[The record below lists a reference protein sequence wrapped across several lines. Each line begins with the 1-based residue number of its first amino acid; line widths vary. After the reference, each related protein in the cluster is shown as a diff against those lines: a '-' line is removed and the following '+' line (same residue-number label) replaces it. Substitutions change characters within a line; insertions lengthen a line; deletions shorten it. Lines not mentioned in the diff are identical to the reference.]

1 MTDTV
6 GYYNRNAARYVADTV
21 EVDLSALHQRFLAQV
36 PARGFILDAGC
47 GSGRDSYAF
56 LQQGYRVRAFDA
68 ASEIARRAAEHIQ
81 QPVQVQRF
89 EELDERAAYD
99 GIWAC
104 ASLLHLPAAELPN
117 ALQGLWAA
125 LKPDGTLYLSL
136 KQGDGERVDAEGRH
150 FTDATEVRLR
160 DWLASLPEVAAI
172 DCWLTPDER
181 PDRTENWL
189 NALVRRETAPA
200 AKLVTGETTNPFL
213 AQLCDAIAHAD
224 EIDLAVSF
232 VKVTGLNMLLP
243 DLHAALR
250 PDRALTP
257 GTLEHPPHQ
266 ESRRG
271 DQAFSRERSVA
282 GSAATHTESDTSTP
296 HGSPRA
302 SGPRDD
308 AIARPPARIR
318 IVSSDYL
325 DVTDPEALRL
335 LMLLQEQGAQAR
347 VFRAAGTS
355 FHLKAY
361 LFARFG
367 QNHQLR
373 GTAFIGS
380 SNISRQALTDG
391 LEWNYRVGYPGDDG
405 FLEARARFEE
415 IFRDPRTV
423 PLTDA
428 WIDAYEKRR
437 VPPPRPIAPGSQETE
452 PPPKPTPIQSEA
464 LAALEAT
471 RRDGYRRGL
480 VVLATG
486 LGKTWLAA
494 FDAECMD
501 ARRVL
506 FVAHRE
512 EILGQAAGTFARIR
526 TRAHGGARIGF
537 YMGQTRDTEVD
548 VLCASVQTL
557 GKSAH
562 LERFPPDHFDYI
574 VIDEFHHAAAPTY
587 RRLLGHFEPRFL
599 LGLTATPDRTD
610 QSDIL
615 SLCDDNLVFTRDL
628 FAGIEAG
635 LLAPFHYYG
644 IWDESVDYREIPWR
658 NGRFDPE
665 QLSNKL
671 ATLARARHALKQWR
685 RRSQQRTLAF
695 CVSIRHAEYMAEQ
708 FQRGGIAA
716 AAVYGGSSL
725 SRGEALQR
733 LTDGRLQVIFSV
745 DLFSEGVDLPTI
757 DTILML
763 RPTESKILFLQ
774 QLGRGLRRA
783 EGKDKL
789 VVLDFIGNH
798 HAFLHK
804 TQALAQAGATY
815 RELAAFARKLEAG
828 RLELPDGCFINYDLA
843 LIDFL
848 KALDSDGTAK
858 DYQALKDSLGRR
870 PTLAEFY
877 RSGANVQRMRKE
889 YGSWFDLVA
898 AHEDLDQAEMEVAAA
913 QREFLRELET
923 TPMTKSFKMV
933 LLEAFQELD
942 GWATPP
948 DLERLAQRSRAVLER
963 RRPLLSDLPETMRA
977 GEDGSSPAWQ
987 RYWRGNPVNAWI
999 GGNQPTAARTF
1010 FRVVDERFEPTFEV
1024 SPEHREPFTGLV
1036 QELIDYRL
1044 AAYEARAAATAPA
1057 DNVVPFQPTRANRT
1071 ELPYFP
1077 NLSIACGHFRTGRAD
1092 AEEHRSLGSGHG
1104 SLDPARHFIARAT
1117 GNSMDGGKN
1126 PIHDGDYLLL
1136 ELVSPHNAGSITG
1149 TVMAIERQD
1158 AAGDNQ
1164 YLLRVVTKA
1173 PDGRYLLK
1181 ANNPAFEDLEATESM
1196 RTIARLRAVLD
1207 PLELAVGDSFL
1218 REEIPPL
1225 FGESF
1230 NPGNWNSGHV
1240 VLAHQNAHVL
1250 LVTLNKQ
1257 GKAED
1262 HRYLDH
1268 WIDDHSFH
1276 WQTQNSTTPQSK
1288 RGREII
1294 EHERFGIALHL
1305 FVRDTKLSG
1314 GKAAPFVYHGK
1325 VRYQSHTGS
1334 GPMSVVFEVEG

>member
-21 EVDLSALHQRFLAQV
+21 EVDLSALRQRFLAQV
-36 PARGFILDAGC
+36 PAGGLILDAGC

-68 ASEIARRAAEHIQ
+68 ASEIARFATEHIQ

-104 ASLLHLPAAELPN
+104 ASLLHLSAAELPN
-117 ALQGLWAA
+117 AFQRLWAA
-125 LKPDGTLYLSL
+125 LKPNGVLYLSL
-136 KQGDGERVDAEGRH
+136 KHGDGERIDAEGRH
-150 FTDATEVRLR
+150 FTDASETHLR
-160 DWLASLPEVAAI
+160 DWLAELPEIATI
-172 DCWLTPDER
+172 DCWLTLDER
-181 PDRTENWL
+181 PDRTETWL

-200 AKLVTGETTNPFL
+200 AKLVTGEPTNPFL

-243 DLHAALR
+243 ELQTAI
-250 PDRALTP
+250 
-257 GTLEHPPHQ
+257 
-266 ESRRG
+266 SR
-271 DQAFSRERSVA
+271 
-282 GSAATHTESDTSTP
+282 TEEPT
-296 HGSPRA
+296 
-302 SGPRDD
+302 
-308 AIARPPARIR
+308 RPPARIR
-318 IVSSDYL
+318 IVTSDYL

-335 LMLLQEQGAQAR
+335 LMLLQEQGAQTR
-347 VFRAAGTS
+347 VFRSAGTS

-367 QNHQLR
+367 TNHQLR

-391 LEWNYRVGYPGDDG
+391 LEWNYRVEYPGDDG

-423 PLTDA
+423 PLTDG

-437 VPPPRPIAPGSQETE
+437 IPPPRAIAPGSQETE
-452 PPPKPTPIQSEA
+452 PPPEPTPIQSEA
-464 LAALEAT
+464 LAALKAT

-494 FDAECMD
+494 FDAEHMG

-526 TRAHGGARIGF
+526 TKARIGF
-537 YMGQTRDTEVD
+537 YGGQTRDTLVD

-562 LERFPPDHFDYI
+562 LGRFPPDHFDYI

-685 RRSQQRTLAF
+685 QRSQQRTLAF

-708 FQRGGIAA
+708 FQREGIAA

-725 SRGEALQR
+725 SRGDALQR

-783 EGKDKL
+783 EGKEKL

-798 HAFLHK
+798 QAFLHK
-804 TQALAQAGATY
+804 TQALAQAGSTY

-828 RLELPDGCFINYDLA
+828 RLELPDGCFLNYDLA

-848 KALDSDGTAK
+848 KSLDSDGTAK
-858 DYQALKDSLGRR
+858 DYQALKDGLGRR

-877 RSGANVQRMRKE
+877 RSGANLPRMRKE
-889 YGSWFDLVA
+889 YGSWFELVA
-898 AHEDLDQAEMEVAAA
+898 ANEDLDEAETQVAAT

-942 GWATPP
+942 GWAAHPS
-948 DLERLAQRSRAVLER
+948 LERLAQRSRAVLER

-977 GEDGSSPAWQ
+977 GKDGASPAWQ
-987 RYWRGNPVNAWI
+987 RYWSGNPVNAWI
-999 GGNQPTAARTF
+999 GGNQPTAKRNF
-1010 FRVVDERFEPTFEV
+1010 FRVADERFEPTFEV
-1024 SPEHREPFTGLV
+1024 SAEHREPFAELV

-1044 AAYEARAAATAPA
+1044 AAYEARGAANATP
-1057 DNVVPFQPTRANRT
+1057 DNVVPFQPTQPNRT

-1077 NLSIACGHFRTGRAD
+1077 NLRIACGHFKTGRAD
-1092 AEEHRSLGSGHG
+1092 AEEHRSLGPGHG
-1104 SLDPARHFIARAT
+1104 NLDPARHFIARAT

-1136 ELVSPHNAGSITG
+1136 ELVSPQSAGSITG

-1158 AAGDNQ
+1158 EAGDNQ
-1164 YLLRVVTKA
+1164 YLLRVVTKT
-1173 PDGRYLLK
+1173 PDGRYILK
-1181 ANNPAFEDLEATESM
+1181 ANNPEYEDLEATEAM

-1207 PLELAVGDSFL
+1207 PLELAVGESFQ
-1218 REEIPPL
+1218 RDDIPPL
-1225 FGESF
+1225 FGQTF
-1230 NPGNWNSGHV
+1230 NPGNWHSGHV
-1240 VLAHQNAHVL
+1240 VLADQQAQVL

-1268 WIDDHSFH
+1268 WIDEHTFH

-1294 EHERFGIALHL
+1294 EHERLGIALHL

-1325 VRYQSHTGS
+1325 VRYRTHSGS
-1334 GPMSVVFEVEG
+1334 GPMSVIFEVGG